1 MALNIINNTSTTYS
15 KRVSQMEKQANVLNI
30 AKTKNSKANF
40 LAFAFLGGMA
50 IANAQTTN
58 IPADQKGQQQTSATD
73 VRANSAF
80 VKAPTIVYRQ
90 MSGEDLS
97 LQNTLYVSGINE
109 RLWRDS
115 LGLTKGSK
123 ILLSASS
130 SRAPADNQSQINV
143 KIELFDS
150 NGKLILKPTKI
161 YIETSAGSFK
171 TFDSPFHTIDAVGA
185 LRRVEVNR
193 LEVAVT
199 NGIAELVLKA
209 PATPG
214 TALLKASSGDVVV
227 QGEISFCQI

>member
-130 SRAPADNQSQINV
+130 SRAPADNLSQINV
-143 KIELFDS
+143 KGRQS
-150 NGKLILKPTKI
+150 YGKESQK
-161 YIETSAGSFK
+161 F
-171 TFDSPFHTIDAVGA
+171 
-185 LRRVEVNR
+185 
-193 LEVAVT
+193 
-199 NGIAELVLKA
+199 
-209 PATPG
+209 
-214 TALLKASSGDVVV
+214 
-227 QGEISFCQI
+227 